1 MEVILRLG
9 IQMTLKGENYYFTS
23 RGGGILTVKVFLFN
37 AAIENVLIKII
48 L

>member
-1 MEVILRLG
+1 
-9 IQMTLKGENYYFTS
+9 MTLKGEYYYFTL
-23 RGGGILTVKVFLFN
+23 RGVKLTVKVFLFS